1 MQVYLQPKANSSALF
16 IIFVGLFADID
27 LRSHFLEINEY
38 YVSINNF
45 FSKTFLTHCFISI
58 PPENQRFFWHFQEL

>member
-45 FSKTFLTHCFISI
+45 FSKTFLTHFS
-58 PPENQRFFWHFQEL
+58 PLFHFYTP

>member
-45 FSKTFLTHCFISI
+45 FSKTF
-58 PPENQRFFWHFQEL
+58 